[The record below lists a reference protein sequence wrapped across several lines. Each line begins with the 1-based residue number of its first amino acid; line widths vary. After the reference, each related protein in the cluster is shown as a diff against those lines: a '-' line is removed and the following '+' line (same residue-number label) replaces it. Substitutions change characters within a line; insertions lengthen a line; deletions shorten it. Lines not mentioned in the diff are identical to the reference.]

1 MRSAMWIIPLLLVS
15 GCSAVAYD
23 DNQTMTGMVVT
34 STTENIQSPIEPA
47 LTPPIN
53 EVSLKEAE
61 IVKLALMV
69 NSTGTYKLDPRKC
82 VRNSYNLCKNLTA
95 HGFNARMVNGYYG
108 EKGSHRILHTWV
120 ETEDYVIESN
130 GAGVGIVSHGYNLN
144 ANGKYEPEIP
154 LYDRSHATE
163 WGWCHTY
170 G

>member
-34 STTENIQSPIEPA
+34 STTENIQSPIEPD

-69 NSTGTYKLDPRKC
+69 NSTGERIIGSNDCTQYA
-82 VRNSYNLCKNLTA
+82 YNLCKNLTA
-95 HGFNARMVNGYYG
+95 HGFTARLVTGYYG
-108 EKGSHRILHTWV
+108 EKGGKRYWHRWV

-130 GAGVGIVSHGYNLN
+130 GAGTGIVSHGYNLN

-163 WGWCHTY
+163 WG
-170 G
+170 